1 MAIINLL
8 RATAPAAMLMATATA
23 TTTSGTDPRHG
34 ARFGFVA
41 PIAESAFGISADR
54 PIPPFPATS
63 AGGGGEGGEGSSS
76 FLLSKQMRFRGAVAE
91 GYGRGGKKLGFPT
104 ANLPSSLFADALSA
118 VDTGVYFGWAVVEGS
133 DDGDG
138 EVSSR
143 GHGVPQKAVVNVG
156 YSPTFEGSENAEK
169 IIEAHLMPDEGE
181 GISDFYGNVMR
192 LSLIGFLR
200 SEKKFDS
207 FPDLIAA
214 INNDVECAKNLLDE
228 EAFASFK
235 TEKFVS
241 DVAVGWVGPDGGDE
255 MASWQ
260 IQDMQDA

>member
-1 MAIINLL
+1 
-8 RATAPAAMLMATATA
+8 
-23 TTTSGTDPRHG
+23 
-34 ARFGFVA
+34 
-41 PIAESAFGISADR
+41 
-54 PIPPFPATS
+54 
-63 AGGGGEGGEGSSS
+63 
-76 FLLSKQMRFRGAVAE
+76 
-91 GYGRGGKKLGFPT
+91 
-104 ANLPSSLFADALSA
+104 
-118 VDTGVYFGWAVVEGS
+118 
-133 DDGDG
+133 
-138 EVSSR
+138 
-143 GHGVPQKAVVNVG
+143 
-156 YSPTFEGSENAEK
+156 
-169 IIEAHLMPDEGE
+169 MPDEGE